1 MVGRMMTAT
10 YMRRLL
16 AALVLGGVLA
26 ACGGGGDGGD
36 DGVASIDE
44 EAAADDGS
52 GSDED
57 DGGGGGGG
65 PVDESEMQDSM
76 LEYSQC
82 MRDNGI
88 DMPDP
93 QFDED
98 GGVQVGISPDSGIDP
113 ESEEF
118 TAAEEECR
126 PIMEEVRPDM
136 DLSPEEQAEMQ
147 DRLTAMAE
155 CMRERGHDMPD
166 PQVNGD
172 GGVRITRGGPASGSG
187 GDGAGGGPPDEEFEQ
202 DMEECSEEAGM
213 GDGTGFSTRSS
224 EDDG

>member
-36 DGVASIDE
+36 DGVASIDQ

-52 GSDED
+52 GADEED
-57 DGGGGGGG
+57 GGGGGG
-65 PVDESEMQDSM
+65 PVDESEIQDAM

-82 MRDNGI
+82 MRDNGV

-98 GGVQVGISPDSGIDP
+98 GGAQVGISPDSGIDP
-113 ESEEF
+113 ESEDF
-118 TAAEEECR
+118 QAAEEECR

-136 DLSPEEQAEMQ
+136 NLSPEEQAEMQ

-166 PQVNGD
+166 PQVDGD
-172 GGVRITRGGPASGSG
+172 GGVRITRGGPGSGSG
-187 GDGAGGGPPDEEFEQ
+187 GDGASGGPPDEEFEQ
-202 DMEECSEEAGM
+202 DMEECSEDAGM
-213 GDGTGFSTRSS
+213 GDGPGPSTRSS
-224 EDDG
+224 EDEG